1 MILKRLIFIRI
12 EIFHFLEKFLLGKVR
27 TSRLKCY
34 NYEQAHSDGGI
45 GDDDVDELKEGVDAD
60 EIFENDDV
68 ADVVVVVH

>member
-12 EIFHFLEKFLLGKVR
+12 EIFHFLEKCPLGKVR
-27 TSRLKCY
+27 TFRLKCY
-34 NYEQAHSDGGI
+34 NYEQAHSDEGI

-60 EIFENDDV
+60 EIFDDV